1 LAEVTQVEQAYNIA
15 GLSLQQI
22 ESKIESYAVFHLAA
36 LVTDV
41 KNMNTEFD
49 NEQFEQVGK
58 AAGAVA
64 QAIF

>member
-1 LAEVTQVEQAYNIA
+1 
-15 GLSLQQI
+15 
-22 ESKIESYAVFHLAA
+22 
-36 LVTDV
+36 
-41 KNMNTEFD
+41 MNTEFD

>member
-58 AAGAVA
+58 SAGAVA